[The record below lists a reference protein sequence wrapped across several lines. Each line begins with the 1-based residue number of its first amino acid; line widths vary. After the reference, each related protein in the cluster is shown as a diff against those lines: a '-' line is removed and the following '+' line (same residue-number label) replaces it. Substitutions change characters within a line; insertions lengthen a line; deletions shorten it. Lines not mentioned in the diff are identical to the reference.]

1 MVRAGV
7 ISHPSMWRFSGYNEI
22 QEPRRKNV
30 LIDYRRL
37 QSLIGAGTYDELR
50 SSHKGWVEEYLGG
63 GAKTRQEEWTCG
75 IAASP
80 VKSGI
85 FI

>member
-37 QSLIGAGTYDELR
+37 QRLLGVGTYDELR

-63 GAKTRQEEWTCG
+63 GAKNDDIGLENAYFWQVNKE
-75 IAASP
+75 
-80 VKSGI
+80 
-85 FI
+85 